1 MSPRPVVTSQSG
13 QMCAAHP
20 SNPSHAKSLTLVSRI
35 AAIAAC
41 CQSPVSSSMLLHT
54 PEPSCPQRQCRQG
67 PSAQPN
73 ARHGLGLATTAFQNV
88 PCRHPAYAQRACRY
102 PSSESIQSV
111 TLTRPLTLFPS
122 HPHAVTPT
130 SNLLHLP
137 SPPSLVRHDGRL
149 CVSPLPTGFVRCH
162 RSIGGF
168 SHPVAQGSQCF
179 FSSLHLLRPNKIY
192 LP

>member
-1 MSPRPVVTSQSG
+1 MPNHLLSSPALPPLLLAAKVPSAPRCCSTRQS
-13 QMCAAHP
+13 HR
-20 SNPSHAKSLTLVSRI
+20 V
-35 AAIAAC
+35 
-41 CQSPVSSSMLLHT
+41 
-54 PEPSCPQRQCRQG
+54 PQRQRRQG

-88 PCRHPAYAQRACRY
+88 PCRHPAYAQCACRY

-130 SNLLHLP
+130 SNLLHPP